1 LQIAINGKQ
10 RLTKWLKTLDNLD
23 FIRINIFKN
32 INFGLESKDG
42 ILISCRELA
51 LIEMAELVP
60 KKVSYEEFYKTLELV
75 PNLRDDLLQRLLE
88 DCTSNK
94 AKRVFLASSELLN
107 YYWFKQ
113 LNLKTINIGT
123 GILQLTK
130 NGLYYSKYKIYL
142 ERISG

>member
-1 LQIAINGKQ
+1 M
-10 RLTKWLKTLDNLD
+10 
-23 FIRINIFKN
+23 
-32 INFGLESKDG
+32 ESKDG

-88 DCTSNK
+88 DCTSIK
-94 AKRVFLASSELLN
+94 AKRVFLASAELLN